1 MTARWS
7 FKENSPTGVTLP
19 LCNPRWCPVA
29 YRRNI
34 RLLARHTE
42 RLQPPRLTL
51 TVPPHLP
58 IHLQTLCSCHTRFP
72 KPWLSLH
79 TLCPLPTALP
89 SSSTSALDAPLSCP
103 CLGTASLAHVG
114 GAEEA
119 VWGLTVL
126 ECCFHPCFSACAMGG
141 LTRLSAP
148 ADRCCRDRR
157 QSSWHHR
164 GPRPAQSQ
172 TWRGSGNSARCLS
185 EWMSVNEWKYHLA
198 QCHRNLECKAAFSPS
213 LEHDPLTQS
222 HFLSTTRW
230 EKDAVSEK
238 SLGLWRGWALSQTDP
253 GVLPLPPASQAQHP
267 LAPISTSCALV
278 RPQLSTLKVCTIGA

>member
-1 MTARWS
+1 MTHRKTSATQAHPDC
-7 FKENSPTGVTLP
+7 PTSS
-19 LCNPRWCPVA
+19 
-29 YRRNI
+29 
-34 RLLARHTE
+34 
-42 RLQPPRLTL
+42 
-51 TVPPHLP
+51 P

-89 SSSTSALDAPLSCP
+89 SSSASALDAPLSCP
-103 CLGTASLAHVG
+103 CLSTASLAHLG

-126 ECCFHPCFSACAMGG
+126 ECCFHFCFYACAMEG

-148 ADRCCRDRR
+148 ADRCCRETEDNPLVTTTA
-157 QSSWHHR
+157 
-164 GPRPAQSQ
+164 PRPAQSQ
-172 TWRGSGNSARCLS
+172 TWWGSGNSARCLS

-198 QCHRNLECKAAFSPS
+198 QCHRNLECKAAFSSS
-213 LEHDPLTQS
+213 LEHDPLMQS

-238 SLGLWRGWALSQTDP
+238 SLDSG
-253 GVLPLPPASQAQHP
+253 
-267 LAPISTSCALV
+267 
-278 RPQLSTLKVCTIGA
+278 GAGP